1 MGSEYENVDEGG
13 AEPKPVR
20 WAKGKKKRAT
30 VHAHVE
36 AHIPMVLAP
45 TTPRLMA
52 ADLSNTKIW
61 DEEQLQ
67 KLRQNWAWV
76 NGVPEHPATGK
87 LEYLKLLANLG
98 IDSAKLDM
106 VKKELS
112 ALKKPMTEMIS
123 KATDLLHQADLGFRA
138 VVAMNGGPKMS
149 TDDQAALG
157 AMARLNAFQGESM
170 LSSPAK
176 TVAEKIK
183 EQLCECLV
191 FRVACRGLEGRA
203 SVFAHRGAALDV
215 GGGGID
221 GC

>member
-1 MGSEYENVDEGG
+1 MDEGG
-13 AEPKPVR
+13 AEPKPVC
-20 WAKGKKKRAT
+20 WAKGKKKRET

-76 NGVPEHPATGK
+76 NGVPEYPSTGK
-87 LEYLKLLANLG
+87 LEYLKLLGNLG

-138 VVAMNGGPKMS
+138 VEAMNGGPKMS

-157 AMARLNAFQGESM
+157 VMARLNTFQGESM
-170 LSSPAK
+170 LSSPAM

-183 EQLCECLV
+183 EHTHFPV
-191 FRVACRGLEGRA
+191 
-203 SVFAHRGAALDV
+203 
-215 GGGGID
+215 I
-221 GC
+221 

>member
-1 MGSEYENVDEGG
+1 MDEGG

-76 NGVPEHPATGK
+76 NGVPEYPSTGK
-87 LEYLKLLANLG
+87 LEYLKVARKSWNRQRKTG
-98 IDSAKLDM
+98 HGQ
-106 VKKELS
+106 EG
-112 ALKKPMTEMIS
+112 TER
-123 KATDLLHQADLGFRA
+123 TEE
-138 VVAMNGGPKMS
+138 
-149 TDDQAALG
+149 TDD
-157 AMARLNAFQGESM
+157 
-170 LSSPAK
+170 
-176 TVAEKIK
+176 
-183 EQLCECLV
+183 
-191 FRVACRGLEGRA
+191 
-203 SVFAHRGAALDV
+203 
-215 GGGGID
+215 
-221 GC
+221 